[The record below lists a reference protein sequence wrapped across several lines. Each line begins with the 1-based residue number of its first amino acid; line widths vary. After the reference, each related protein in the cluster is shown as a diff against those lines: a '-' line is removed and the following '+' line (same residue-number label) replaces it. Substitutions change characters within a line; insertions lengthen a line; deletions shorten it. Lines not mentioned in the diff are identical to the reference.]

1 VQAVYSA
8 PPIGSNVC
16 SPACFSAPVGDFP
29 VPPAMLQLA
38 QSLPDAASPDLALR
52 VRADQLHLL
61 FRQSFPAVY
70 ISALVAAI
78 VCQTL
83 WGEVRHELL
92 LGWLFVLCF
101 CSMIRYTLFRQYWKC
116 QPQGL
121 QILAWEKPYALTLF
135 ATSCLWGVGMLCF
148 VSESPLLYRL
158 VEFLFLLGMAAG
170 AFSHYSARRYMVM
183 GAMASV
189 LLPTTLWFVACG
201 QPMEVSLGIAALL
214 FIGVLIQAGN
224 AMSAAQA
231 DNFRLA
237 YRLEAARQKAEQM
250 AHTDE
255 LTGLENRRAFF
266 DQGQVLANYCERKRL
281 PLSVVMIDAD
291 HFKQINDRFGHA
303 MGDAVLR
310 HLAAQMKE
318 SRRKSDICGRLGGE
332 EFAMLLP
339 DTPLGEALTLAENLC
354 RACAGQALR
363 IAGETV
369 VCTVSIGVASEGYTI
384 EHLLNCADEALYQA
398 KAAGRN
404 RVMAWVD
411 RDRAAS

>member
-1 VQAVYSA
+1 
-8 PPIGSNVC
+8 
-16 SPACFSAPVGDFP
+16 
-29 VPPAMLQLA
+29 MLQLA
-38 QSLPDAASPDLALR
+38 QSLPDDASPDLAQR

-70 ISALVAAI
+70 ISVLVAAI
-78 VCQTL
+78 VCQAL

-92 LGWLFVLCF
+92 LGWLCGLCL
-101 CSMIRYTLFRQYWKC
+101 CSMLRYTLFRQYWKC

-135 ATSCLWGVGMLCF
+135 ATSALWGLGMLCF

-158 VEFLFLLGMAAG
+158 VEFLFVLGMSAG

-183 GAMASV
+183 GAMISV
-189 LLPTTLWFVACG
+189 LLPTTLWFVICG
-201 QPMEVSLGIAALL
+201 QPMEVSLGVAALL

-237 YRLEAARQKAEQM
+237 YRLESARQRAEQM
-250 AHTDE
+250 AHTDD

-266 DQGQVLANYCERKRL
+266 DQGQVLASYCERNGL

-303 MGDAVLR
+303 IGDAVLR
-310 HLAAQMKE
+310 RLAEQLKE
-318 SRRKSDICGRLGGE
+318 SRRKSDVCGRIGGE

-339 DTPLGEALTLAENLC
+339 DTSLGEAMVLAERLC
-354 RACAGQALR
+354 RACAASPMQ
-363 IAGETV
+363 IDGEV
-369 VCTVSIGVASEGYTI
+369 VINTVSIGVASEGYAI
-384 EHLLNCADEALYQA
+384 ESLLRCADEALYQA

-404 RVMAWVD
+404 RVVAWAD
-411 RDRAAS
+411 RDIVAS

>member
-1 VQAVYSA
+1 MY
-8 PPIGSNVC
+8 
-16 SPACFSAPVGDFP
+16 
-29 VPPAMLQLA
+29 QLA
-38 QSLPDAASPDLALR
+38 RSLPDDASPDLALR

-70 ISALVAAI
+70 ISVLVAAT

-101 CSMIRYTLFRQYWKC
+101 CSMLRYTLFRQYWKC

-121 QILAWEKPYALTLF
+121 QILDWEKPYALTLF
-135 ATSCLWGVGMLCF
+135 ATSSLWGLGMLWF
-148 VSESPLLYRL
+148 VSESTLLYRL
-158 VEFLFLLGMAAG
+158 VEFLFLLGMSAG

-201 QPMEVSLGIAALL
+201 QPMEVSLGVAALL

-231 DNFRLA
+231 DNFRLT

-255 LTGLENRRAFF
+255 LTCLENRRAFF
-266 DQGQVLANYCERKRL
+266 EQGQVLANYCERKRL

-303 MGDAVLR
+303 IGDAVLR
-310 HLAAQMKE
+310 HLAEQLKE

-339 DTPLGEALTLAENLC
+339 DTPLGEAMVLAERLC
-354 RACAGQALR
+354 RACAAQPMR
-363 IAGETV
+363 IDGETV
-369 VCTVSIGVASEGYTI
+369 VNTVSIGVACEGYTI

-404 RVMAWVD
+404 RVMAWSDQDVV
-411 RDRAAS
+411 AS